1 MKPYPVEVPICS
13 NIFFQQMSK
22 AFPFYCIQNEG
33 NMLNIDKVEA
43 RMDWKRRDVLTRN
56 YLVSTIE
63 SQQQKSL
70 VNCRTANEMWT
81 RLSAQHLR
89 NAVEIQHV
97 LQQRLK
103 QRKISIST
111 WSWHHDSHH
120 RSGYH
125 GLSPKRCKSTRP
137 RHTKND
143 KDFVHLTF
151 KLPSIH
157 HCLG

>member
-1 MKPYPVEVPICS
+1 
-13 NIFFQQMSK
+13 MSK
-22 AFPFYCIQNEG
+22 VFPLNCIQNEG

-89 NAVEIQHV
+89 NAVENQHV
-97 LQQRLK
+97 LQQRFFEYQYQPDHVPDLGANLL
-103 QRKISIST
+103 SIAAVTELGMTVHSVESLVNFNT
-111 WSWHHDSHH
+111 FDKTVIVGK
-120 RSGYH
+120 RIGRTFYH
-125 GLSPKRCKSTRP
+125 LAITA
-137 RHTKND
+137 N
-143 KDFVHLTF
+143 
-151 KLPSIH
+151 PSDE
-157 HCLG
+157 